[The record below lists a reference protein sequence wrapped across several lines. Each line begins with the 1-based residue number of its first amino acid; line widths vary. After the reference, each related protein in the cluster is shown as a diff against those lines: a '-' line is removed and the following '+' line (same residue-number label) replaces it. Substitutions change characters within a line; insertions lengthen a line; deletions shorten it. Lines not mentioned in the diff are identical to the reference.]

1 MVYVKLL
8 NLPVPSIT
16 FENSSERS
24 PVPVRSALGRLKA
37 SDETASRLP
46 LPQLYRTLFSQA
58 VWA

>member
-37 SDETASRLP
+37 SDETASRLIDHVA
-46 LPQLYRTLFSQA
+46 SA
-58 VWA
+58 G